1 MLLQHTVLNVVLI
14 VFATIQVQGRTITAE
29 LAFARMDTCSALP
42 STYSY
47 SGIGVRELVKEIP
60 YMPGLTNPMKA
71 TIEFSET
78 DSLMLVW
85 GKANADEERLS
96 FYLVDNQAKKTASEI
111 SFELH
116 QSRGH
121 EYYNGTIKI
130 PGDEGLMPKMLLT
143 FRYYPIPKMLMYRR
157 LDFRLGAV
165 TIGGRKVKVALVP
178 ENKSSF
184 QITSRSSILID
195 QDGDGHFQ
203 MEGSIDSLGKFQRAE
218 SYVISQPFPLASTA
232 YEITK
237 ISSDGHELELTQTKS
252 FVGITIGLPVPDL
265 SIETLDGN
273 THNLGSLRGNIVVL
287 NWWHIRCSPCI
298 EEMPGLNDLVEKYAS
313 DRVIFLAVADNTPA
327 ELKEFFKNHTFGY
340 QITLCSDRLRETLGR
355 VYPRHIIIDATGLV
369 VYNQTGGSPRVGQKL
384 DNVIAALKVEP

>member
-1 MLLQHTVLNVVLI
+1 MRPQRVVLNVFLI

-29 LAFARMDTCSALP
+29 LAFARMDTCNALP

-47 SGIGVRELVKEIP
+47 SGIGVRELAKEIP
-60 YMPGLTNPMKA
+60 YLLQLTDPMKA
-71 TIEFSET
+71 TIELSDT

-85 GKANADEERLS
+85 GKANADVEMLS
-96 FYLVDNQAKKTASEI
+96 FYLVDNQAKTASEI

-143 FRYYPIPKMLMYRR
+143 FRYYPIQKMLMYRR

-178 ENKSSF
+178 ENEFSF
-184 QITSRSSILID
+184 QRTSRSLILID

-203 MEGSIDSLGKFQRAE
+203 MEGSVDSPGKFQRSE
-218 SYVISQPFPLASTA
+218 SYAISQPFPLGSTA

-252 FVGITIGLPVPDL
+252 IMGINIGLPVPNL

-313 DRVIFLAVADNTPA
+313 DRVIFLAIADNTPA
-327 ELKEFFKNHTFGY
+327 ELKEFFKNHKFDY

-355 VYPRHIIIDATGLV
+355 VYPRHIIIDATGVV

-384 DNVIAALKVEP
+384 DTVITALKLEP

>member
-1 MLLQHTVLNVVLI
+1 MRPQHIVLNVFLI

-47 SGIGVRELVKEIP
+47 SGIGVKELVKEIP
-60 YMPGLTNPMKA
+60 YLPQLTDPMKA

-96 FYLVDNQAKKTASEI
+96 FYLVDNQSNTASEI

-130 PGDEGLMPKMLLT
+130 PGDDGVMPNMLLT
-143 FRYYPIPKMLMYRR
+143 FRYYPIQKMLMYRR

-178 ENKSSF
+178 ENEFSF
-184 QITSRSSILID
+184 QRTSRSLILID

-203 MEGSIDSLGKFQRAE
+203 MEDSVDSPGKFQRSE
-218 SYVISQPFPLASTA
+218 SYAISQPFPLGSTA

-252 FVGITIGLPVPDL
+252 ITGITIGLPVPNL

-273 THNLGSLRGNIVVL
+273 TLNLGSLRGNIVVL

-298 EEMPGLNDLVEKYAS
+298 EEMPDLNDLVEKYAS
-313 DRVIFLAVADNTPA
+313 DRVIFLAIADNTPA
-327 ELKEFFKNHTFGY
+327 ELKAFFKNHKFDY
-340 QITLCSDRLRETLGR
+340 QITLCSDRLRETLGG
-355 VYPRHIIIDATGLV
+355 VYPRHIIIDATGVV

-384 DNVIAALKVEP
+384 DTVIAALKVEP